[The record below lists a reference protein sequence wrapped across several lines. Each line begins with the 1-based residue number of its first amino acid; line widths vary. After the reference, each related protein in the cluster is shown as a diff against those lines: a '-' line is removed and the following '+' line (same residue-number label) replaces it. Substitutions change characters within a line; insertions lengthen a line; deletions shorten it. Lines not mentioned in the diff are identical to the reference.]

1 MKRKIN
7 ILIIA
12 SLAAVIALSSVQYYL
27 ITNTFQLKKDAFI
40 NKVKSQ
46 MKFIDVNQRVE
57 SWDEA
62 YNDALS
68 GLLDQY
74 QNGLLPKEKFL
85 GDASKFID
93 SLNIKFTA
101 FYEKSM
107 EELNFKYEVNYQ
119 EQLNSVILFREP
131 ANDTI
136 LSPNS
141 ESVLLFGTELNPKT
155 RIGFNTNKWSSNVY
169 SDDENDIT
177 PNRSLHFEVRSE
189 SFIDIPEWR
198 SVVLQ
203 QMIGLLS
210 LSVVSILVV
219 IFLFI
224 YALRSIIKQKKISD
238 IKTDFINNITHELN
252 TPLATLSIATKS
264 LHQKKV
270 QEDQTLLKNTISTID
285 RQRNRLQN
293 LINQVWNNSLGIED
307 IQLEKTSVVS
317 TTFLQ
322 TLINDYRL
330 SKNDIAIESQLE
342 ESNSLVE
349 VDQFHMTTALLNI
362 LDNAVKYG
370 GTEISITSKTMNN
383 QLQVSIQDNGIGIS
397 KEQLKRV
404 FEKFYRAENQDI
416 HNIKGLGLGLYY
428 VHQIVKAH
436 EGSIVL
442 ESKLKQGTQVLINI
456 PIKKA

>member
-7 ILIIA
+7 ILIIT
-12 SLAAVIALSSVQYYL
+12 SLIAVIALSSVQYYL

-40 NKVKSQ
+40 DKVKSQ
-46 MKFIDVNQRVE
+46 MKFVEANERVE
-57 SWDEA
+57 TWDEA

-68 GLLDQY
+68 SLLNRY
-74 QNGLLPKEKFL
+74 QDGILPKEKFL
-85 GDASKFID
+85 SEASLFVD
-93 SLNIKFTA
+93 SLNIKFAA
-101 FYEKSM
+101 FYQKSM
-107 EELNFKYEVNYQ
+107 EELNFEYQVNYQ
-119 EQLNSVILFREP
+119 EKLKSVVVFQNTK
-131 ANDTI
+131 NDTI
-136 LSPNS
+136 LSPDS
-141 ESVLLFGTELNPKT
+141 DGLLLFGTELNPKT

-169 SDDENDIT
+169 SDNEDNIT
-177 PNRSLHFEVRSE
+177 PSRSLHFEVRSE

-203 QMIGLLS
+203 QMIGLLL
-210 LSVVSILVV
+210 LSVGSILVV

-270 QEDQTLLKNTISTID
+270 QENEALLTNTISTID

-293 LINQVWNNSLGIED
+293 LIDQVLSNSLGIED
-307 IQLEKTSVVS
+307 IQLEKSSVMSTS
-317 TTFLQ
+317 FLQ

-330 SKNDIAIESQLE
+330 SKKDIQIENQLE
-342 ESNSLVE
+342 EDGSWIE
-349 VDQFHMTTALLNI
+349 VDQFHITTALLNI

-370 GTEISITSKTMNN
+370 GTEIVFSSKTTDNS
-383 QLQVSIQDNGIGIS
+383 LQISIKDNGIGIS
-397 KEQLKRV
+397 KEQQKRV

-436 EGSIVL
+436 EGSIEL
-442 ESKLKQGTQVLINI
+442 QSRLQQGTQVLIKI
-456 PIKKA
+456 PVKKA